1 MSANGEFSERV
12 RVAVAAGD
20 VAEVEKLLS
29 SDWAASWTQKR
40 AKDVLDEIR
49 DGGTLSPTSALNYAL
64 IVAIS
69 AANQLH
75 VAQAQCNALRLR
87 IEELE
92 ESATAYKGIW
102 REENTPYGRG
112 ALTTHKGVLWY
123 AWKVTSARPG
133 ASSDWQLMVK
143 HARD

>member
-1 MSANGEFSERV
+1 MSAGEFSERV
-12 RVAVAAGD
+12 RLAVAAGD

-40 AKDVLDEIR
+40 AQSVLDEIR
-49 DGGTLSPTSALNYAL
+49 DGGTLSPIRALHHAL
-64 IVAIS
+64 LIALTT
-69 AANQLH
+69 ANQLH
-75 VAQAQCNALRLR
+75 VAHARCNALAQRVA
-87 IEELE
+87 ELE

-102 REENTPYGRG
+102 REENTPYRPG
-112 ALTTHKGVLWY
+112 ALTTHKGVLWH